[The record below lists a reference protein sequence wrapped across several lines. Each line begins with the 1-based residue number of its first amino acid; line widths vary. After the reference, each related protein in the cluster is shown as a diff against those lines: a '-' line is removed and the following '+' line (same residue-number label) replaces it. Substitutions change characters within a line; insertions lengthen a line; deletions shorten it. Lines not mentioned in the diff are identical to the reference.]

1 MSTYQDI
8 NDGLTPVEADL
19 ARIRQLLEAKY
30 KSDSD
35 TGFQYVCSDGT
46 SIPLTPL
53 RMREWCFA
61 IVCVLNSVYVNI
73 LLFSCI

>member
-8 NDGLTPVEADL
+8 DDGLTPVEADL
-19 ARIRQLLEAKY
+19 ARICQFLEAKY
-30 KSDSD
+30 ISDSD
-35 TGFQYVCSDGT
+35 MGFQYVCSDGT

-61 IVCVLNSVYVNI
+61 IVCVLDSVYVNI
-73 LLFSCI
+73 LSFSCI

>member
-8 NDGLTPVEADL
+8 DDGLTPVEADL
-19 ARIRQLLEAKY
+19 ARIRQFLEAKY
-30 KSDSD
+30 ISDSD
-35 TGFQYVCSDGT
+35 MGFQNVCSDGT

-61 IVCVLNSVYVNI
+61 IVCVLDSVYVNI
-73 LLFSCI
+73 LSFSCI